1 MKISGSGKLSAGNID
16 DTIIVSGSARID
28 GDFSCDA
35 FRSSGSLKGEGNLV
49 VRGDVK
55 SSGSF
60 RILGA
65 LHGDG
70 NAKFSGSATIGEE
83 IDLKGVLE
91 NSGSLRTGDKIDA
104 IGGISFS
111 GSSKIDGGLN
121 SEETIEI
128 EGSTTV
134 RGSINAKNVLVGA
147 QTSFGGK
154 RVSKHPYKV
163 FGDIFA
169 MNDIEIINT
178 FVQGDVRGR
187 NVKIGKRTEILGKVY
202 YINTIEIDKKASLT
216 YEPIQISEIDEKE
229 LPK

>member
-16 DTIIVSGSARID
+16 DTIVTSGSARID

-49 VRGDVK
+49 VRGDIK

-83 IDLKGVLE
+83 INIKGVLV
-91 NSGSLRTGDKIDA
+91 NSGSLRAGDKVDA
-104 IGGISFS
+104 LKGMRFS
-111 GSSKIDGGLN
+111 GSTKIDGGLT

-128 EGSTTV
+128 DGSTTV
-134 RGSINAKNVLVGA
+134 RGNIKAKDVLIGT
-147 QTSFGGK
+147 QTYFGGRK
-154 RVSKHPYKV
+154 ISKHPYKV
-163 FGDIFA
+163 FGNIFST
-169 MNDIEIINT
+169 NDVKIVNT

-187 NVKIGKRTEILGKVY
+187 NVKIGRHTEISGEIY
-202 YINTIEIDKKASLT
+202 YVDTIEIDGKANLAH
-216 YEPIQISEIDEKE
+216 EPIQITENTEDKIQK
-229 LPK
+229 

>member
-1 MKISGSGKLSAGNID
+1 MKISGSSKLSAGNID
-16 DTIIVSGSARID
+16 DTIIVSGLARIN

-35 FRSSGSLKGEGNLV
+35 FRSSGSLKSEGNLV

-70 NAKFSGSATIGEE
+70 NAKFSGSASIGEE
-83 IDLKGVLE
+83 IDLKGELE
-91 NSGSLRTGDKIDA
+91 NSGSLRAGGNIDA
-104 IGGISFS
+104 IGGMRFS
-111 GSSKIDGGLN
+111 GSSKIDGGLT

-134 RGSINAKNVLVGA
+134 RGGIKAKNVLIGS
-147 QTSFGGK
+147 QSSFGGK

-169 MNDIEIINT
+169 TKDIEIINT

-187 NVKIGKRTEILGKVY
+187 NVKIGKRSEILGKVY
-202 YINTIEIDKKASLT
+202 YIDTIEIDKKAILT
-216 YEPIQISEIDEKE
+216 HEPLQISEIAENE
-229 LPK
+229 LQK